1 MTSHRKAFNISGPTH
16 LTVVDWRNAHHRRS
30 VAASLI
36 QGVYTLEHDRLHR
49 HGPNEA
55 LAPPWWNFFN
65 FKLDY
70 VLVDDVDLSIFGA
83 VYKYKYKD
91 PSSKVPKYVIAFRGE
106 ALGLDSGPEA
116 VELAFKC
123 ISNKLQQTSRF
134 QLAMQRV
141 ENIVDS
147 AGAGNV
153 WLAGHSLGSAMALL
167 VGKNMVVKRNCFLE
181 TYLFNPPFPSA
192 PLELIKNE
200 KLKRGLRFA
209 GNVVKVGLALAADA
223 RKPQEYDPFAALSPW
238 IPHLFV
244 NSDDAV
250 TAEYIGY
257 FENRKKLQGLGDG
270 EIQKLAMQNP
280 IRNLIK
286 CAAFG
291 KDSEDTLHLLP
302 SAYLTVIYGGPSKN
316 FRDAH
321 RIHQWWN
328 PNFRFDI
335 QLYQYPHVCR
345 GKRSNNF
352 VN

>member
-1 MTSHRKAFNISGPTH
+1 MTSHRKVFNISGPTH
-16 LTVVDWRNAHHRRS
+16 LTVVDWRNAHHRRT

-55 LAPPWWNFFN
+55 LARPWWNFFN
-65 FKLDY
+65 FNLDC

-83 VYKYKYKD
+83 VYKYKYRD
-91 PSSKVPKYVIAFRGE
+91 PSSKVPNYVIAFRGE
-106 ALGLDSGPEA
+106 ALRQDSRREA

-141 ENIVDS
+141 EKIVDS
-147 AGAGNV
+147 SGAGNV
-153 WLAGHSLGSAMALL
+153 WLAGHSLGSAMAVL
-167 VGKNMVVKRNCFLE
+167 VGKNMVIKRNCFLE
-181 TYLFNPPFPSA
+181 TYLFNPPFPSV
-192 PLELIKNE
+192 PLELIKDE
-200 KLKRGLRFA
+200 KLKGGLRFA

-223 RKPQEYDPFAALSPW
+223 RKPQERDPFAALSPW

-244 NSDDAV
+244 NPDDAV
-250 TAEYIGY
+250 CAEYIGY
-257 FENRKKLQGLGDG
+257 FENRKKLQGLADG
-270 EIQKLAMQNP
+270 EIQRLAMQNP

-291 KDSEDTLHLLP
+291 KDVEDTLHLLP
-302 SAYLTVIYGGPSKN
+302 SAYLNVINGGPSNN
-316 FRDAH
+316 FREAH

-335 QLYQYPHVCR
+335 QLYQY
-345 GKRSNNF
+345 
-352 VN
+352 